1 MITPKLEQLIW
12 EGKAYYRTYIA
23 GGSERS
29 VLPIETNRFIII
41 TDITYFSTLPTQEDP
56 EGLFN
61 TIKQIYP
68 QGQNVQMTIL
78 GERGVN
84 RLLFRNGFAP
94 IGSQG
99 GGDVNY
105 RLLPIG
111 SHTINCYLL
120 HTTQVAFNF
129 AFGGNTTANFVGT
142 TPGTETA
149 YQPPTDYGRDGQPGA
164 LPVTTTKVFAGTN
177 PFENSYINRPQPGV
191 DSSIE
196 LSFPVD
202 ATTQIG
208 SAINNASWCYPFA
221 IVSYVEVIGEPNN
234 IGI

>member
-56 EGLFN
+56 LANYN
-61 TIKQIYP
+61 TIVQIYP
-68 QGQNVQMTIL
+68 NGVNVQLTIL

-84 RLLFRNGFAP
+84 RLLFRNGYSA
-94 IGSQG
+94 IGDHQG
-99 GGDVNY
+99 GDRDY

-111 SHTINCYLL
+111 SHCINTYLL

-129 AFGGNTTANFVGT
+129 AFGGNTTANFVGIV
-142 TPGTETA
+142 PGTESA
-149 YQPPTDYGRDGQPGA
+149 YQPPTDYGREGQPGSV
-164 LPVTTTKVFAGTN
+164 PVTTTKVFTGTN